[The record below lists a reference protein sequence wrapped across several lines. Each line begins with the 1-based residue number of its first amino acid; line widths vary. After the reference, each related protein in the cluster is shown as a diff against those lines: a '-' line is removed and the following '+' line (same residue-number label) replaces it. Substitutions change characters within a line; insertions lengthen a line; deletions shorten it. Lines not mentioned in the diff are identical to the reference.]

1 MEDMSIINRKVGSD
15 YEAKTVDL
23 STPIGSRRQ

>member
-1 MEDMSIINRKVGSD
+1 MSIINRKVGSD